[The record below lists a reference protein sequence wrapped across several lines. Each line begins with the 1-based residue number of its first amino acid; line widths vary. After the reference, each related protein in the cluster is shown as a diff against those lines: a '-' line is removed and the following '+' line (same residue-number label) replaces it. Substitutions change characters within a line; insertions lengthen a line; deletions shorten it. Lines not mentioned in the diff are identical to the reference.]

1 MYVPRTSSPLQF
13 KLQSM
18 NPREVKEWKLANSNN
33 RRTSSSSL
41 NGAADDSG
49 DGEVLII
56 SGFVPKNENFRQPLD
71 IAILKISSNLS
82 ACL

>member
-1 MYVPRTSSPLQF
+1 
-13 KLQSM
+13 M
-18 NPREVKEWKLANSNN
+18 NPREVKEWKLANSNT

-41 NGAADDSG
+41 NGADDSG
-49 DGEVLII
+49 DDEVLII

-71 IAILKISSNLS
+71 IAILKISSKLL